1 MRTRSLGAVALASS
15 LALVCSACG
24 AGSPSAASHK
34 VTPHK
39 AHEKHHRSTS
49 SSTTTTAPTP
59 STTTTTTS
67 TTTPVVVTGP
77 PRCTFAHLAISV
89 GQVGAGLGHEGAAI
103 LFKNTGTSKC
113 SMSGYPGVA
122 ALNATGRQ
130 VAQAQRTPSGYLG
143 GMRTGSTT
151 PPVVLLEPGAVASAL
166 VEGTAVPEGV
176 ASSCPTYPALLV
188 TPPTSTLST
197 RLAVS
202 LPGCSA
208 LEVHPVV
215 SGTTGTTQP
224 SSG

>member
-49 SSTTTTAPTP
+49 SSTTTTTPPP
-59 STTTTTTS
+59 STTTTS
-67 TTTPVVVTGP
+67 STTPVVVTGP

-113 SMSGYPGVA
+113 SMSGYPGVG

-151 PPVVLLEPGAVASAL
+151 PPVVLLGPGSVASAL
-166 VEGTAVPEGV
+166 VEGTDVPEGV

-188 TPPTSTLST
+188 TPPTSTQST

>member
-1 MRTRSLGAVALASS
+1 
-15 LALVCSACG
+15 
-24 AGSPSAASHK
+24 
-34 VTPHK
+34 
-39 AHEKHHRSTS
+39 
-49 SSTTTTAPTP
+49 
-59 STTTTTTS
+59 
-67 TTTPVVVTGP
+67 
-77 PRCTFAHLAISV
+77 
-89 GQVGAGLGHEGAAI
+89 
-103 LFKNTGTSKC
+103 
-113 SMSGYPGVA
+113 MSGYPGVA